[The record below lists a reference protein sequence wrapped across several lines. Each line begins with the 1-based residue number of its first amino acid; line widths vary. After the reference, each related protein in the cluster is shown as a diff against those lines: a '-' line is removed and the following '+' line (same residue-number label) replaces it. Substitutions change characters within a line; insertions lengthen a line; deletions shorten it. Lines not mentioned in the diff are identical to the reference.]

1 MNPISSNVSNI
12 HQDESIKRQE
22 LFDKVKE
29 AFTPESKMTDEEKS
43 AYDKKV
49 YGKFKMGKKLT
60 QKELDYI
67 RRTNPQMYMHV
78 KRVQMQRDLLDKKL
92 HNCRSKKEVEE
103 VYNQTVASISKKD
116 PDKEALISA
125 YQDVTTEFK
134 KTSKYKR
141 LPEKEEQDQIEKRKK
156 EKKILFINTQGF
168 EETEENKINF
178 RI

>member
-78 KRVQMQRDLLDKKL
+78 KRVQ
-92 HNCRSKKEVEE
+92 
-103 VYNQTVASISKKD
+103 
-116 PDKEALISA
+116 
-125 YQDVTTEFK
+125 
-134 KTSKYKR
+134 
-141 LPEKEEQDQIEKRKK
+141 RKK
-156 EKKILFINTQGF
+156 
-168 EETEENKINF
+168 
-178 RI
+178 